1 MALNLL
7 LTRYLHGS
15 TGSEVSLMN
24 QTAFFFYI
32 QTSEYKKKRSGSRD
46 HSEGGCGNSVLSL

>member
-1 MALNLL
+1 MALSLL

-32 QTSEYKKKRSGSRD
+32 QTSEYKKSGLVHEITRRA
-46 HSEGGCGNSVLSL
+46 GVGIQY